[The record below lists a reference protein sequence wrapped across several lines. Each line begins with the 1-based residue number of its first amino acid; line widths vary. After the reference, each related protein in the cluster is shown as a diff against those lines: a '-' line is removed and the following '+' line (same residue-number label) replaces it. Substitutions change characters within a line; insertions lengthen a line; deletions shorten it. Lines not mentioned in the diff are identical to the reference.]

1 MRVAFL
7 VGSTHG
13 IPRLGGEARVFHMAK
28 FLATSGIEVDL
39 FGSRFQEELIGHN
52 MSQCQSFRS
61 WSGGDLYP
69 LSMKSLLGLTKTIP
83 SLIRQ
88 TRVLRGYDAIISE
101 LGSAWQV
108 LGSREI
114 CRLPMVLDE
123 HNEEWHLM
131 RQQEI
136 SLGKPYPWRR
146 LRAYEKICHAAF
158 DHVLVV
164 SAIDKLAFE
173 ANGTPGRKMT
183 IVPNGVDTAVFRPNA
198 GLGQI
203 IRKEYRLGQDD
214 LLLMYMGSLKFFPNV
229 DAVSSILR
237 TIYPKAR
244 AILPNLKL
252 MITGP
257 GSENLSNS
265 TPYEVISTGVVDRSS
280 LPSYINAADLCL
292 APLRFGSGTRFKI
305 LEWMACGKAIIAT
318 RKAVEGLDVTH
329 EDNVIL
335 EDDIE
340 EYPALI
346 SQLCRDHD
354 LRATLGKNAR
364 VLVEKT
370 YGWEKCFT
378 PLEELLRRL

>member
-39 FGSRFQEELIGHN
+39 FGSRFQSELIGHN
-52 MSQCQSFRS
+52 MSQYRSFRS

-69 LSMKSLLGLTKTIP
+69 LSIKSLLGLTKTIP
-83 SLIRQ
+83 SLIHQ
-88 TRVLRGYDAIISE
+88 TRELRGYDAIISE
-101 LGSAWQV
+101 LGTAWQV
-108 LGSREI
+108 LGSKEI
-114 CRLPMVLDE
+114 NRLPMVLDE
-123 HNEEWHLM
+123 HNVEWHLM

-146 LRAYEKICHAAF
+146 LRAYEKICHGAF
-158 DHVLVV
+158 GQVLVV
-164 SAIDKLAFE
+164 SAIDKLVFE
-173 ANGTPGRKMT
+173 ANGTPSQKMT
-183 IVPNGVDTAVFRPNA
+183 IVPNGVDTVAFRPNA
-198 GLGQI
+198 ELGQT
-203 IRKEYRLGQDD
+203 IRNKYGLGQDD
-214 LLLMYMGSLKFFPNV
+214 PLVMYMGSLKFFPNV
-229 DAVSSILR
+229 DAVGSILK
-237 TIYPKAR
+237 TIYPKAQ
-244 AILPNLKL
+244 LMVPNLRL

-257 GSENLSNS
+257 GSEDLSNPS
-265 TPYEVISTGVVDRSS
+265 HEIISTGVVDRSS

-318 RKAVEGLDVTH
+318 RKAVEGIEVTH
-329 EDNVIL
+329 GDNVIL

-346 SQLCRDHD
+346 SNLCYDHS
-354 LRATLGKNAR
+354 LRTRLGENAR
-364 VLVEKT
+364 SFVEKT
-370 YGWEKCFT
+370 YGWEECVA
-378 PLEELLRRL
+378 PLEDLLRRL

>member
-28 FLATSGIEVDL
+28 SLATRGIEVDL

-52 MSQCQSFRS
+52 MSQRQSFRS

-69 LSMKSLLGLTKTIP
+69 LSVKSLFGLTKTIP

-88 TRVLRGYDAIISE
+88 TRALRGYDAIISE

-108 LGSREI
+108 LDSGKISPV
-114 CRLPMVLDE
+114 PMVLDE
-123 HNEEWHLM
+123 HNVEWQLM
-131 RQQEI
+131 RQQET

-146 LRAYEKICHAAF
+146 LRAYERICHSVF
-158 DHVLVV
+158 DHIIVV
-164 SAIDKLAFE
+164 SAIDKSVFE
-173 ANGTPGRKMT
+173 ANGTPNRKMT
-183 IVPNGVDTAVFRPNA
+183 IVSNGVDTVAFRPNA
-198 GLGQI
+198 ELGQT
-203 IRKEYRLGQDD
+203 IRTEYRLGQNEQ
-214 LLLMYMGSLKFFPNV
+214 LLMYMGSMKFFPNV
-229 DAVSSILR
+229 DAVNSILK

-265 TPYEVISTGVVDRSS
+265 TPYEVISTGVVNRSS

-305 LEWMACGKAIIAT
+305 LEWMACGKPIIAT
-318 RKAVEGLDVTH
+318 RKAVEGIEVTNG
-329 EDNVIL
+329 DNVIL

-346 SQLCRDHD
+346 SNLCHDHS
-354 LRATLGKNAR
+354 LRTRLGKNAR
-364 VLVEKT
+364 AFVEKT
-370 YGWEKCFT
+370 YGWEKCVT
-378 PLEELLRRL
+378 PLEELLRTL